1 MQLLYP
7 WFLLGLGA
15 TIIPII
21 IHLLQLRKPQRVLFT
36 NIAIIRDV
44 ELTTVRHRRVQQLLI
59 LLARIL
65 AISALVVAFCQPIL
79 PVRDE
84 GRGAVSQS
92 VAIWIDNSFSMQAP
106 QAAGERLFDGAVGQ
120 AKILGQALGQSGNIR
135 LKQAGRR
142 TLSKDAYLDELA
154 NLRLSGKTIRAN
166 SGDNSEGSVY
176 IFSDFQRNQFSAK
189 NIEALA
195 EGKQT
200 LLVPMV
206 AEPTGNVYVD
216 SLWVEDAFVRMR
228 TNVGMH
234 IRVRNGGNA
243 AVNDCPVKVYL
254 GAKQVA
260 AFRVAVEP
268 GKSAVTVVQVQLADA
283 GTALG
288 RVVIEEQPVTFD
300 NTYYFTLQPA
310 AAIRVVEI
318 GEEPATEQ
326 AYGNEPLF
334 AYVFAKAGRVD
345 FGVLKQ
351 ANLVIVR
358 ELGGIDAGLRE
369 ALGQVVR
376 RGGSV
381 VVVPTSGKTARNSY
395 QALFKELGIGEAQ
408 WENGAAVPEL
418 REVAMPSGQEPF
430 FRNVFGAQPRAVTMP
445 RVAPVLR
452 WARTGTDILR
462 MRDGESYLAEF
473 ATGKGKAYVFSA
485 PLARPYSDFAEHTLF
500 VPVMYRLAMLSY
512 RNEQLPA
519 YRLTQ
524 PGLNLQLPEQS
535 TVAKGAGSAA
545 DEAGI
550 RLVKDSLVLIP
561 GQRRQGNEVRLELPA
576 GMDMPG
582 FYQVRRGEKVLTTL
596 AFNADKAE
604 SELAAYSAD
613 ELRQLIGPNHPNIR
627 VVESGADG
635 AGLRALQAEQTGT
648 PLWRYWVLLALLALL
663 AEVLLVR
670 FGRRGNGALARP
682 AAAA

>member
-15 TIIPII
+15 TAIPII
-21 IHLLQLRKPQRVLFT
+21 IHLLQLRKRQRVLFT
-36 NIAIIRDV
+36 NTAIIRDV

-79 PVRDE
+79 PVRNDVS
-84 GRGAVSQS
+84 GAVGQS

-106 QAAGERLFDGAVGQ
+106 QAAGERLFDGAVEQ
-120 AKILGQALGQSGNIR
+120 AKVLGQALGQSRQIR
-135 LKQAGRR
+135 LWQASNRALPR
-142 TLSKDAYLDELA
+142 DAYLEKLA
-154 NLRLSGKTIRAN
+154 NLRLSGKTIRTN
-166 SGDNSEGSVY
+166 SGDNSDGSVY

-189 NIEALA
+189 SIEAFA
-195 EGKQT
+195 AGKQT
-200 LLVPMV
+200 LLVPLV

-228 TNVGMH
+228 TNVGIH
-234 IRVRNGGNA
+234 ISVRNGGNA
-243 AVNDCPVKVYL
+243 AVNDCPVKVYF

-268 GKSAVTVVQVQLADA
+268 GKSVVTVVQVQLADA
-283 GTALG
+283 RTTLG
-288 RVVIEEQPVTFD
+288 RVVIEEQPVNFD
-300 NTYYFTLQPA
+300 NTYNFTLQPA

-318 GEEPATEQ
+318 GEKPATEQ

-334 AYVFAKAGRVD
+334 AYTFAKAGRVD
-345 FGVLKQ
+345 FGMLKQ
-351 ANLVIVR
+351 ANLVIVC
-358 ELGGIDAGLRE
+358 ELGGIDAGLRD

-381 VVVPTSGKTARNSY
+381 VVVPVSEAAGRNSY
-395 QALFKELGIGEAQ
+395 QTLFKELGIGEAQ
-408 WENGAAVPEL
+408 WESGAAVPEL

-430 FRNVFGAQPRAVTMP
+430 FRNVFGAQPRTVTMP
-445 RVAPVLR
+445 RAAPVLR

-473 ATGKGKAYVFSA
+473 AAGKGKAYVFSA
-485 PLARPYSDFAEHTLF
+485 PLARPYSDFAEHALF

-524 PGLNLQLPEQS
+524 TGLNLQLPEQS
-535 TVAKGAGSAA
+535 TVAKGAGSAV

-550 RLVKDSLVLIP
+550 RLVKDSLVLLP
-561 GQRRQGNEVRLELPA
+561 AQRRQGNEVRLELPV
-576 GMDMPG
+576 GMETPG
-582 FYQVRRGEKVLTTL
+582 FYQVRRGEQVLTTL
-596 AFNADKAE
+596 AFNAGKAE

-627 VVESGADG
+627 VVESGANG
-635 AGLRALQAEQTGT
+635 AGLRTLQAEQTGT

-663 AEVLLVR
+663 VEVLLVR
-670 FGRRGNGALARP
+670 FGRRGNGVQARP
-682 AAAA
+682 AAAV